1 MGLFA
6 QATVCALVR
15 KQSLGE
21 ARDLVAASLDAVYL
35 PLKQA

>member
-1 MGLFA
+1 MAFFCSANCLGSGEK
-6 QATVCALVR
+6 R
-15 KQSLGE
+15 KF